1 MNLFMIIIIFH
12 LCFFI
17 IFYLFLRW
25 ILIDF
30 FIFIFFIVWVNGLQ
44 KLKSKVV
51 MKNWSLIMIWY
62 TLNFLSLK
70 TIYNFI

>member
-17 IFYLFLRW
+17 IFY
-25 ILIDF
+25 LIDF

>member
-17 IFYLFLRW
+17 IFYLFFRW